1 MEASPW
7 KVPPGYFGQSPENI
21 LIYENFIDLEDVKKI
36 YTFCKSI
43 VEWENPIAE
52 NQYDENGVCTYDAKY
67 WNDRQ
72 CPSHLIKKQN
82 AEVHSLIE
90 HYIDKMKK
98 CAEDHFKC
106 TLSSRNP
113 VIIRWFPGL
122 EQRPHADKQLNDG
135 SPNPFTDYDL
145 NSLFY
150 YNDDFEGGELYYPD
164 HGITIK
170 PKPGLAVIHP
180 GDINYLHGVKMV
192 TAAERFTTPSFYS
205 ITELL

>member
-1 MEASPW
+1 METSPW
-7 KVPPGYFGQSPENI
+7 KVPPGYFGNGPENI
-21 LIYENFIDLEDVKKI
+21 LVYENFIDIEDVKKI
-36 YTFCKSI
+36 YKFCKSI

-52 NQYDENGVCTYDAKY
+52 NQYDDNGVCTYDAKY

-72 CPSHLIKKQN
+72 CPSHLIKKQSV
-82 AEVHSLIE
+82 EVHGLIDY
-90 HYIDKMKK
+90 YIDKMKK
-98 CAEDHFKC
+98 CAEAYFKC
-106 TLSSRNP
+106 TLSARNP
-113 VIIRWFPGL
+113 VIIRWFAGL

-164 HGITIK
+164 HDLCIK

-192 TAAERFTTPSFYS
+192 TAGERFTTPSFYS
-205 ITELL
+205 VTELL